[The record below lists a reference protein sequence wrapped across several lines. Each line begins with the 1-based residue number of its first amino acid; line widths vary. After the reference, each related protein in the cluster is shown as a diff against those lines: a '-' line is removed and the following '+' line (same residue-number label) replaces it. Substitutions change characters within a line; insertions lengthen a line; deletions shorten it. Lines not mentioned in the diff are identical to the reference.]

1 MLAQLIIIPLV
12 IIFLMFTSA
21 FFSFSEIALASISK
35 HKLTAKRGA
44 AKPKDV
50 RRIDRS
56 IFLFDNYNEAASSI
70 VVSNNIMNILVTTLA
85 TVWFSLLVVDVFG
98 ASPILAPIL
107 SFLIVTVIIIVLGE
121 VIPKNLGKKY
131 PERGILLFSGILK
144 YNFYITKPI
153 TLFLGKLIT
162 QEKDEVLTNEDE
174 FHQLLDETNNEIITP
189 VEQHLIFGAM
199 LLDKTEAKKR
209 MVPFKEMI
217 YIQERLTTKDKL
229 DHLIVKHKL
238 TRIPVL
244 DANLQPIGIV
254 NSKQYLIV
262 RNRKKKFALSDY
274 LYDASVFNENT
285 LIHDV
290 FASLRKNRQH
300 MALLRNE
307 NTGKLTGLITIEDII
322 ETIVGDI
329 YDETD
334 IEADGVYTI
343 SETST
348 LAKPNVKMGYL
359 FGEYLKDV
367 KFAPEIIDLSVK
379 QFVDSLSKEKLKI
392 DDYVVY
398 KTMIIWIKEDK
409 YSKGKII
416 YEFEMIK

>member
-1 MLAQLIIIPLV
+1 MDAKIIIPLIM
-12 IIFLMFTSA
+12 IILMIASA
-21 FFSFSEIALASISK
+21 FFSFAEIALASLSR

-44 AKPKDV
+44 VKAKNV
-50 RRIDRS
+50 RRIDRA
-56 IFLFDNYNEAASSI
+56 IFFYDNYNETASSI
-70 VVSNNIMNILVTTLA
+70 VVSNNIVNILVTTLA
-85 TVWFSLLVVDVFG
+85 AVWFGLFFSEGSVI
-98 ASPILAPIL
+98 PPIL
-107 SFLIVTVIIIVLGE
+107 SFFVVTIIIIVFGE
-121 VIPKNLGKKY
+121 VIPKNLAKKY
-131 PERGILLFSGILK
+131 PERGLLLFSRALK

-153 TLFLGKLIT
+153 THFLAKIIT
-162 QEKDEVLTNEDE
+162 QQKDEVLANEDE
-174 FHQLLDETNNEIITP
+174 FQYLLSETNKEIITP
-189 VEQHLIFGAM
+189 IEQHLIFGAM

-209 MVPFKEMI
+209 MIPFKEMI

-229 DHLIVKHKL
+229 DHLIVKHQL

-244 DANLQPIGIV
+244 DLNFQPIGII

-262 RNRKKKFALSDY
+262 RNRKRKFALSDF
-274 LYDASVFNENT
+274 LYEVSVFDETT

-307 NTGKLTGLITIEDII
+307 NTKKITGLITIEDII

-348 LAKPNVKMGYL
+348 LAKPNVKMEYL
-359 FGEYLKDV
+359 FTEYIKDV
-367 KFAPEIIDLSVK
+367 KFSPEIKDLSVK
-379 QFVDSLSKEKLKI
+379 QFVDFLAKKKLKV

-398 KTMIIWIKEDK
+398 KTMIIGVKEDK